1 MSKVRKHSKIYGKI
15 SDLKCD
21 VPFLQSLYDK
31 GFNVVWLNT
40 AHQEEADTI
49 KVIEQT
55 RKVSKDLSIIVDTK
69 GPEIRI
75 ADIEEDA
82 PFPVEEGQI
91 VYLTGNR
98 ELVADD
104 IVHVDYPTFAA
115 ELEAGKQ
122 ILIDDGEIGLT
133 VEAVEGDKV
142 RCHVDNTG
150 GGKIKRKKSVNVPDT
165 HFKNL
170 QALTD
175 KDKRYIEFSAQNK
188 DIDYV
193 IHSFVRSKEDV
204 QLIRD
209 IIDANNGQCGIIA
222 KIENLD
228 GVRNTLNGE
237 ILDVVD
243 GIMVARGDLAVEV
256 PAPEVP
262 VVQKKMIR
270 EALKR
275 GKFVI
280 TATQA
285 LHTMIENPRPTRAEV
300 SDVAN
305 GILDGSDAMSLSG
318 ETAYG
323 DYPVESVDFM
333 TRTMIATEKE
343 RNNVTQELTRIST
356 DLVEGEIAHEAVEVG
371 RDSKVFIVPT
381 TTNRTVRALAT
392 FHLDQYVYAV
402 TDNPMLMRQ
411 AEAHSYGTEGVL
423 AEGSRNEQLRAG
435 LEAAVKGEG
444 LTDTDTVTVV
454 DADDANNTYYHVDT
468 VANFRTQFS
477 A

>member
-1 MSKVRKHSKIYGKI
+1 MPVRKHSKIYGKI
-15 SDLKCD
+15 SDLKCEVD
-21 VPFLQSLYDK
+21 FLKDLHEA

-40 AHQEEADTI
+40 AHQEEEDTV
-49 KVIEQT
+49 KVIENT
-55 RKVSKDLSIIVDTK
+55 RKVSKDLSIIIDTK

-75 ADIEEDA
+75 SGIEEEN

-91 VYLTGNR
+91 IYLTGNL
-98 ELVADD
+98 ELTGDD
-104 IVHVDYPTFAA
+104 VVHVDYPTFAA

-133 VEAVEGDKV
+133 VQAIEGDKV
-142 RCHVDNTG
+142 KCHVDNTG

-170 QALTD
+170 LALTE
-175 KDKRYIEFSAQNK
+175 KDKRFIEFAAQN
-188 DIDYV
+188 DQIDYV
-193 IHSFVRSKEDV
+193 IHSFVRNKEDV
-204 QLIRD
+204 LNIREILD
-209 IIDANNGQCGIIA
+209 KHNSKCGIIA
-222 KIENLD
+222 KIENIA
-228 GVRNTLNGE
+228 GVENTLNGS
-237 ILDVVD
+237 ILEVSD

-256 PAPEVP
+256 PAHEVP
-262 VVQKKMIR
+262 IVQKKMIR

-285 LHTMIENPRPTRAEV
+285 LHTMIENPRPTRAEL

-323 DYPVESVDFM
+323 DYPVESVTFM
-333 TRTMIATEKE
+333 AKTMIATEKGRRDVAHE
-343 RNNVTQELTRIST
+343 RTTIDTE
-356 DLVEGEIAHEAVEVG
+356 LVEGEIATEAVEVG
-371 RDSKVFIVPT
+371 KESKVFIVPT

-402 TDNPMLMRQ
+402 SDDEMLLRQ
-411 AEAHSYGTEGVL
+411 AEAHSYGTERVY
-423 AEGSRNEQLRAG
+423 AEGSKNEKLLKA
-435 LEAAVKGEG
+435 LDVVSEKEG
-444 LTDTDTVTVV
+444 LKDGDLVTVV
-454 DADDANNTYYHVDT
+454 DADDAENTYYHVDT
-468 VANFRTQFS
+468 IANFREKLS

>member
-1 MSKVRKHSKIYGKI
+1 MHVKKHSKIYGKI

-21 VPFLQSLYDK
+21 VEFINSLYEK

-40 AHQEEADTI
+40 AHQEEKDTI
-49 KVIEQT
+49 NVIEKT
-55 RKVSKDLSIIVDTK
+55 RQVSPDLSIIVDTK

-75 ADIEEDA
+75 SGIEQDN
-82 PFPVEEGQI
+82 PFAVEQGQI
-91 VYLTGNR
+91 IYLTGNL
-98 ELVADD
+98 EIVGDD
-104 IVHVDYPTFAA
+104 VVHVDYPTFAE
-115 ELEAGKQ
+115 ELSVGKQ

-133 VEAVEGDKV
+133 VESIDGDKV
-142 RCHVDNTG
+142 KCHVDNTG

-204 QLIRD
+204 MNIREILNKYD
-209 IIDANNGQCGIIA
+209 TNCGVIA
-222 KIENLD
+222 KIENAA
-228 GVRNTLNGE
+228 GVENVLNGS
-237 ILDVVD
+237 ILEVVD

-262 VVQKKMIR
+262 IVQKKMIR

-285 LHTMIENPRPTRAEV
+285 LHTMIESPRPTRAEV

-323 DYPVESVDFM
+323 EYPVEAVDFM
-333 TRTMIATEKE
+333 ARTMIATENG
-343 RNNVTQELTRIST
+343 RNDVYQEETRIST
-356 DLVEGEIAHEAVEVG
+356 DVIEGKVAHEAVEVG
-371 RDSKVFIVPT
+371 RESKAFIVPT
-381 TTNRTVRALAT
+381 KTNRTVRALAT
-392 FHLDQYVYAV
+392 FHMDQYIYAV
-402 TDNPMLMRQ
+402 SDVPMIMRQ
-411 AEAHSYGTEGVL
+411 AEAHSYGVEGVFK
-423 AEGSRNEQLRAG
+423 EGSRNEQL
-435 LEAAVKGEG
+435 LAALDAVIEGEK
-444 LTDTDTVTVV
+444 LTEDDKVTVV
-454 DADDANNTYYHVDT
+454 DADDAENTYYHVDT
-468 VANFRTQFS
+468 IANFRKQFS